1 MKIDKYGFRHWAVYD
16 DSGELVCVTVYKKG
30 ALEVV
35 RRLSATSNETASR
48 PKTDTGDIMK
58 VLQEIKTASSK
69 IHKITK
75 ELLPQLQV

>member
-1 MKIDKYGFRHWAVYD
+1 MKIEKYGFRHWAVYD
-16 DSGELVCVTVYKKG
+16 DSEVLICVTVYKKG

-35 RRLSATSNETASR
+35 RRLSASGNETASR
-48 PKTDTGDIMK
+48 SYTDTGDILK

-75 ELLPQLQV
+75 ELLPHLQV